1 MAVKTAK
8 FPYLGQHVRHRRRGL
23 GLTLG
28 QLADRTGKTGP
39 YLSQLENGRIEPKL
53 ETIGVL
59 ADALECEATDLL
71 VSEAPNRRAFLEH
84 EWARLQESA
93 SYSALG
99 LGVAKPTTKLDDQ
112 VLEHLVA
119 LATAV
124 ETAGAGERR
133 RSGDQAREANLKLR
147 HEMRANNN
155 YFPKIEATVNAALQA
170 IDYPGSGPLT
180 ERLVT
185 DAIAHFGFTVQRSQ
199 GMPRSTRSIT
209 DRDQKVIY
217 IPLREDI
224 RLRDARSVLFQTLG
238 HFVLGHDEPK
248 DFETYIRHRVQSN
261 YFAAAM
267 LMPEKPAVELLRRGY
282 EDEDISIED
291 VKESFY
297 VSYEMA
303 AHRFTNLATQH
314 LDLPVHFLR
323 TDREG
328 VISKAYEND
337 GIPFPTDSDGSIEG
351 LRVPRKWGS
360 RQAFAVSN
368 TFLLHHQHTT
378 TDSGSFFCSTYI
390 ENATTKSASAI
401 TVGSSEAFAKFF
413 RGSETTRRIDSTAG
427 ALAPKPE
434 LAQRYEH
441 SVWPSAAERSHVLA
455 ALPRASR
462 EFNVFPGVDLIEV
475 YEFLDRKR
483 RRQNVR

>member
-1 MAVKTAK
+1 MAENERK
-8 FPYLGQHVRHRRRGL
+8 FPYLGEHVRHRRREL

-28 QLADRTGKTGP
+28 ELGARANKTGP
-39 YLSQLENGRIEPKL
+39 YLSQLENGHIEPKL
-53 ETIGVL
+53 DTIATL
-59 ADALECEATDLL
+59 AEALSCEVTDLL
-71 VSEAPNRRAFLEH
+71 QTEAPNRRAYLEH
-84 EWARLQESA
+84 EWARLQQTTQYE
-93 SYSALG
+93 ALG
-99 LGVAKPTTKLDDQ
+99 LPQQKPTSKLDDS
-112 VLEHLVA
+112 VLEHLVG
-119 LATAV
+119 LGSSV
-124 ETAGAGERR
+124 ENAGGGDRR
-133 RSGDQAREANLKLR
+133 RAGDRAREANLALR
-147 HEMRANNN
+147 QEMRTINN
-155 YFPKIEATVNAALQA
+155 YFVEIEKAVAATLKA

-185 DAIAHFGFTVQRSQ
+185 DAIAHFGFEVQRSQ

-209 DRDQKVIY
+209 DREKKIIY

-238 HFVLGHDEPK
+238 HFVLGHEEPPN
-248 DFETYIRHRVQSN
+248 FESYIRHRVESN

-267 LMPEKPAVELLRRGY
+267 LVPEEPAVELLARGY
-282 EDEDISIED
+282 EDQDISIED
-291 VKESFY
+291 LKESFY

-303 AHRFTNLATQH
+303 AHRFTNLATEH
-314 LDLPVHFLR
+314 LGLPVHFLR

-337 GIPFPTDSDGSIEG
+337 EIPFPTDEHGSIEG

-378 TDSGSFFCSTYI
+378 TDRGNFFCSSYI

-401 TVGSSEAFAKFF
+401 TVGSSQEFAKYF
-413 RGSETTRRIDSTAG
+413 RGSETTRRLDSTG
-427 ALAPKPE
+427 EALQADPQ
-434 LAQRYEH
+434 LAEKYE
-441 SVWPSAAERSHVLA
+441 SAAWPSAAERSHVLA
-455 ALPRASR
+455 ALPKASR
-462 EFNVFPGVDLIEV
+462 EYSVFPGVDLIEV

-483 RRQNVR
+483 RR